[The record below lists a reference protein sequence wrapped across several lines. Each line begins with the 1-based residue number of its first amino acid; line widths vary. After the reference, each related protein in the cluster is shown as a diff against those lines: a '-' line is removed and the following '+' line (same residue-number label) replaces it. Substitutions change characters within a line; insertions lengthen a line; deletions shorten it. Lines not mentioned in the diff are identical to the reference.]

1 MIVLLLQGIPNIFKL
16 IEGGDGMSAKKWL
29 LCFIL
34 TALLLAAALAGFNL
48 YTDPFGVFGDRA
60 LDWYSFDETNNP
72 RAAKLAWLKD
82 HLDDY
87 DSYLVGCSS
96 TSSYPVE
103 ALNAAYG
110 AKFYNTFF
118 YGADMLDAEQVAA
131 WLLEHDEVK
140 YIFLNVEIDN
150 GHSYDYESHPLTD
163 SMPPEAD
170 GGSKLRFYA
179 RFAFASPEYGL
190 AKLRDRKTDTYL
202 SQPFDVFDV
211 QTGAYDKKKR
221 DVEPIGA
228 LNAYLDA
235 YPVFRDYPQDHRNL
249 ARTNDCMASVRRI
262 RDLCEQAGAELIVAA
277 APVYRDDLAHFDRAE
292 VVRFYSALAEI
303 TDFWDFS
310 CSSVSQEPRYFYD
323 ATHFR
328 NCVGEMAVARIA
340 GDASV
345 YVPADFGTYVT
356 ASNAADYFASYWD
369 AEAIPENE
377 LTAKVPV
384 LMYHHLTDGEQ
395 NSATITPALFR
406 EHMQALSDAGY
417 QTVSLAEL
425 RAYVYEGAG
434 LPDKPVL
441 LTFDDGYESNY
452 ELAFPVLKEFGM
464 KAAIFVI
471 GSSVGKDTYKDTG
484 EPIHPHFSAAQAQ
497 EMTDSGLI
505 EIQSHTYDM
514 HQSATLEPGVA
525 RESVE
530 PLEGETEADFI
541 AAMRDDFG
549 KNRALIADMTGS
561 APFAL
566 AYPKGVYSELTQAV
580 AVEEGIVVTLT
591 SDPGVNTLVRGLPQ
605 SLLALRRNGVNEDVS
620 VEQLLALLGE

>member
-1 MIVLLLQGIPNIFKL
+1 
-16 IEGGDGMSAKKWL
+16 MSAKKWL

-72 RAAKLAWLKD
+72 RTAKLVYLKE

-96 TSSYPVE
+96 TSSYPVA
-103 ALNAAYG
+103 ALNEAYG

-118 YGADMLDAEQVAA
+118 YGADMQDAEQLAA
-131 WLLEHDEVK
+131 WLLEHDEVR
-140 YIFLNVEIDN
+140 YIFLNIEIDN
-150 GHSYDYESHPLTD
+150 GHSYGYESHPLTD

-170 GGSKLRFYA
+170 GSSKLRFWS

-190 AKLRDRKTDTYL
+190 AKLRARKTDTYL
-202 SQPFDVFDV
+202 AQTFDVFDV
-211 QTGAYDKKKR
+211 PTGAYDKKKR

-228 LNAYLDA
+228 LESYLDA
-235 YPVFRDYPQDHRNL
+235 YPVFRDYPTARRNL
-249 ARTNDCMASVRRI
+249 AFTGQCMESIARI
-262 RDLCEQAGAELIVAA
+262 RDLCRQAGAELIVAA
-277 APVYRDDLAHFDRAE
+277 APVYCDDMDRFDRTE
-292 VVRFYSALAEI
+292 VINFYSALAE
-303 TDFWDFS
+303 TTPFWDFS
-310 CSSVSQEPRYFYD
+310 YSSVSFEPRYFYD
-323 ATHFR
+323 STHFR
-328 NCVGEMAVARIA
+328 NCAGEMAIARIA
-340 GDASV
+340 GDESV
-345 YVPADFGTYVT
+345 YIPADYGHYVT
-356 ASNAADYFASYWD
+356 AENAADYFASYWN

-377 LTAKVPV
+377 LSKRVPV

-425 RAYVYEGAG
+425 RAYVYDGAE

-441 LTFDDGYESNY
+441 ITFDDGYESNY
-452 ELAFPVLKEFGM
+452 ELAYPVLKEFGM

-484 EPIHPHFSAAQAQ
+484 EPIHPHFSAEQAQ
-497 EMTDSGLI
+497 EMTASGLI

-514 HQSATLEPGVA
+514 HQSTTLETGAA
-525 RESVE
+525 RESMRA
-530 PLEGETEADFI
+530 LEGETEAQFIEALRSDFSE
-541 AAMRDDFG
+541 
-549 KNRALIADMTGS
+549 NRALIEDMTGS

-566 AYPKGVYSELTQAV
+566 AYPMGVYSELTQAI
-580 AVEEGIVVTLT
+580 AVESGIEITFT
-591 SDPGVNTLVRGLPQ
+591 SDQGVNTLVRGLPQ
-605 SLLALRRNGVNEDVS
+605 SLLALRRFGVHEGVS
-620 VEQLLALLGE
+620 TQQLLSWLEE

>member
-1 MIVLLLQGIPNIFKL
+1 
-16 IEGGDGMSAKKWL
+16 MSAKKWL

-34 TALLLAAALAGFNL
+34 TALLLGAALAGFNL

-163 SMPPEAD
+163 SMPPAAD
-170 GGSKLRFYA
+170 GGSKVRFYS

-211 QTGAYDKKKR
+211 QTGSYDKKKR
-221 DVEPIGA
+221 DVEPIGD

-249 ARTNDCMASVRRI
+249 ARTGDCMASVRRI

-277 APVYRDDLAHFDRAE
+277 APVYCDDLAHFDRAE
-292 VVRFYSALAEI
+292 VTSFYTALAEI

-310 CSSVSQEPRYFYD
+310 YSSVSQEPRYFYD

-356 ASNAADYFASYWD
+356 ASSAADYFASYWD
-369 AEAIPENE
+369 AEVIPENE

-384 LMYHHLTDGEQ
+384 LMYHHLSDDEQ

-406 EHMQALSDAGY
+406 EHMQALSEAGY

-425 RAYVYEGAG
+425 RAYVYEGAA

-441 LTFDDGYESNY
+441 LTFDDGYASNY

-484 EPIHPHFSAAQAQ
+484 EPIHPHFSAAQVK

-514 HQSATLEPGVA
+514 HQSATLEPGTA

-549 KNRALIADMTGS
+549 KNRSLIENMTGA

-580 AVEEGIVVTLT
+580 AVDEGISITLT

-605 SLLALRRNGVNEDVS
+605 SLLALRRNGVNEDVNT
-620 VEQLLALLGE
+620 EQLLALLEQ

>member
-1 MIVLLLQGIPNIFKL
+1 
-16 IEGGDGMSAKKWL
+16 MSAKKWL

-34 TALLLAAALAGFNL
+34 TALLLAVALAGFNV

-72 RAAKLAWLKD
+72 RAAKLAYLKD

-103 ALNAAYG
+103 ALNEACG
-110 AKFYNTFF
+110 ARFYNTFF
-118 YGADMLDAEQVAA
+118 YGADMLDAEQIAA

-170 GGSKLRFYA
+170 GGSKLKFYA

-211 QTGAYDKKKR
+211 PTGAYDKKKR
-221 DVEPIGA
+221 DVEPIGD
-228 LNAYLDA
+228 LDAYLDA
-235 YPVFRDYPQDHRNL
+235 YPIFRSYPRETRNL
-249 ARTNDCMASVRRI
+249 ARTNDCMASVERI
-262 RDLCEQAGAELIVAA
+262 RDLCAQAGAELIVAA
-277 APVYRDDLAHFDRAE
+277 APVYCDDLANFDRGE
-292 VVRFYSALAEI
+292 VTKFYTALAGI

-310 CSSVSQEPRYFYD
+310 YSSVSLEPRYFYD

-340 GDASV
+340 GDDSV
-345 YVPADFGTYVT
+345 YIPADFGRYVT
-356 ASNAADYFASYWD
+356 AESAADYFSTYWD
-369 AEAIPENE
+369 AEAVPANE
-377 LTAKVPV
+377 LTAQVPV

-406 EHMQALSDAGY
+406 EHMEALADAGY

-425 RAYVYEGAG
+425 RSYVYEGG
-434 LPDKPVL
+434 SLPEKPVL

-452 ELAFPVLKEFGM
+452 ELAYPVLKEFGM

-484 EPIHPHFSAAQAQ
+484 APIHPHFSAAQAQ
-497 EMTDSGLI
+497 EMTASGLI
-505 EIQSHTYDM
+505 EIQTHTYDM

-525 RESVE
+525 RESMS

-541 AAMRDDFG
+541 AAMRADFG
-549 KNRALIADMTGS
+549 KNRALIEDMTGS

-566 AYPKGVYSELTQAV
+566 AYPTGVYSELTQAV
-580 AVEEGIVVTLT
+580 AVEEGISVTLT

-605 SLLALRRNGVNEDVS
+605 SLLALRRYGVNESVS
-620 VEQLLALLGE
+620 AEQLLSWLGE